1 MLPLPILRNR
11 TLAVCGLL
19 TALALS
25 SRAQEAATE
34 PKKDTPPVETLP
46 EVVVSSPKLGK
57 DLLKLPLSA
66 TVVSGDVVDQNAIR
80 NIREAAIYAPNTFV
94 NQFSARKLSNPY
106 FRGIAGSP
114 LNPGVTTFFDGVP
127 QFNGNSS
134 SLELLD
140 VEQIDLIRGPQGALF
155 GRNTVGG
162 LINVASRRPSL
173 TTWGGE
179 METTVGNYNYYDF
192 RGRVTGP
199 LIQDQLGFSFAG
211 GYSERDGYTNDTIS
225 GSDIDNRSAYFGK
238 GQFLW
243 TPNEDLEVRFIL
255 SGESSRDGDYALN
268 DLSAL
273 RRNPRQSSRDYLGYV
288 ERDVIMPT
296 LQVTYHADAFDF
308 TSTTGFV
315 WWETTDAT
323 DLDYSSLPLATRFN
337 TEKMAT
343 WTQEFRFSNPA
354 NAPIALNN
362 DISLSWQAGLFLF
375 YADYEQLAYN
385 DLSAL
390 ISPIGAPLRA
400 GSTADLVDKGVGTY
414 LQGTL
419 TFWDRLDVTAGL
431 RWDYEDKEADLTTF
445 TSPVLPGAVDLTTER
460 SFSQVTPQA
469 AISYRVTPDLLTYF
483 SFAGGFK
490 AGGFNP
496 QGPVSYEEEQ
506 SWNYEI
512 GIKGR
517 ALEGDLRFGL
527 AAFYTDWSDLQ
538 LNQPLGGGQ
547 FFIAN
552 AGDATSQGLELDLA
566 YEVNSN
572 ISFFGSASWQDT
584 QFLSGSQDGG
594 VNLAGKT
601 LQYAPDYNATF
612 GTLLD
617 FPVTPN
623 LNVYARADVQF
634 IGSFNYNAQNTF
646 GQDAYTIA
654 NFRLGVRGKKWFA
667 EAYVNNA
674 FDTEYVPIAFSYAF
688 APSGAVGESGA
699 PITFGLRAG
708 VKF

>member
-1 MLPLPILRNR
+1 MLPLPFTRAIL
-11 TLAVCGLL
+11 TLLSS
-19 TALALS
+19 TALWS
-25 SRAQEAATE
+25 VHAQTPAATTSE
-34 PKKDTPPVETLP
+34 AETVTQTLP
-46 EVVVSSPKLGK
+46 EILVTVPKLGG
-57 DLLKLPLSA
+57 DLLSLPLSA
-66 TVVSGDVVDQNAIR
+66 TVVSGEVVDQNAIR
-80 NIREAAIYAPNTFV
+80 NIKDAALYAPNTFV

-140 VEQIDLIRGPQGALF
+140 VEQVDFIRGPQGALF

-162 LINVASRRPSL
+162 LINIASRRPSL

-179 METTVGNYNYYDF
+179 METTFGNYNLYDF

-211 GYSERDGYTNDTIS
+211 GYSERDGYTRDTVS
-225 GSDIDNRSAYFGK
+225 GSDIDKRSAYFGK

-255 SGESSRDGDYALN
+255 AGESSRDGDYALN
-268 DLSAL
+268 DLAAL
-273 RRNPRQSSRDYLGYV
+273 RRNPRQSSRDFLGFV

-296 LQVTYHADAFDF
+296 LQVTYHAESFDF

-323 DLDYSSLPLATRFN
+323 DLDYGPFPLATRFN

-343 WTQEFRFSNPA
+343 WTQEFRFSNPSDS
-354 NAPIALNN
+354 PITLS
-362 DISLSWQAGLFLF
+362 DEIKLSWQAGLFLF

-385 DLSAL
+385 DLNPP
-390 ISPIGAPLRA
+390 ISPIPGTLRS
-400 GSTADLVDKGVGTY
+400 GSTAELVDKGVGTY

-419 TFWDRLDVTAGL
+419 TFWDRLDITAGL
-431 RWDYEDKEADLTTF
+431 RWDYEDKQAALTTF
-445 TSPVLPGAVDLTTER
+445 LNPVLAPGVDLSTER

-512 GIKGR
+512 GLKGR

-552 AGDATSQGLELDLA
+552 AGDATSQGIELDLA
-566 YEVNSN
+566 YEVNSH
-572 ISFFGSASWQDT
+572 ISVFGSASWQDT
-584 QFLSGSQDGG
+584 QFRSGSTDGG
-594 VNLAGKT
+594 VNLAGNT
-601 LQYAPDYNATF
+601 LQYAPDYNVSF
-612 GTLLD
+612 GTQLD

-646 GQDAYTIA
+646 GQDAYTLA

-674 FDTEYVPIAFSYAF
+674 FDTEYVPIAFAYDF
-688 APSGAVGESGA
+688 APSGAVGENGA

-708 VKF
+708 IKF

>member
-1 MLPLPILRNR
+1 MLPRPFTRAIL
-11 TLAVCGLL
+11 TLLSS
-19 TALALS
+19 TALWS
-25 SRAQEAATE
+25 VHAQTPAATTSE
-34 PKKDTPPVETLP
+34 AETVTQTLP
-46 EVVVSSPKLGK
+46 EILVTVPKLGG
-57 DLLKLPLSA
+57 DLLSLPLSA
-66 TVVSGDVVDQNAIR
+66 TVVSGEVVDQNAIR
-80 NIREAAIYAPNTFV
+80 NIKDAALYAPNTFV

-140 VEQIDLIRGPQGALF
+140 VEQIDFIRGPQGALF

-162 LINVASRRPSL
+162 LINIASRRPSL

-179 METTVGNYNYYDF
+179 METTFGNYNLYDF

-211 GYSERDGYTNDTIS
+211 GYSERDGYTRDTVS

-243 TPNEDLEVRFIL
+243 TPNEDLEVRFIVA
-255 SGESSRDGDYALN
+255 GESSRDGDYSLN
-268 DLSAL
+268 DLAAL
-273 RRNPRQSSRDYLGYV
+273 RRNPRQTSRDFLGFV

-296 LQVTYHADAFDF
+296 LQVTYHAESFDF

-323 DLDYSSLPLATRFN
+323 DLDYGPFPLATRFN

-343 WTQEFRFSNPA
+343 WTQEFRFSNPSDS
-354 NAPIALNN
+354 PITLS
-362 DISLSWQAGLFLF
+362 DEIKLSWQAGLFLF
-375 YADYEQLAYN
+375 YADYEQLAFN
-385 DLSAL
+385 DLNPP
-390 ISPIGAPLRA
+390 ISPIPGTLRS
-400 GSTADLVDKGVGTY
+400 GSTAELVDKGVGTY

-419 TFWDRLDVTAGL
+419 TFWDRLDITAGL
-431 RWDYEDKEADLTTF
+431 RWDYEDKQADLTTF
-445 TSPVLPGAVDLTTER
+445 LNPVLAPGVDLSTER

-469 AISYRVTPDLLTYF
+469 AISYRVTPDLITYF

-512 GIKGR
+512 GLKGR

-566 YEVNSN
+566 YEVNSH
-572 ISFFGSASWQDT
+572 ISVFGSASWQDT
-584 QFLSGSQDGG
+584 QFRSGSTDGG
-594 VNLAGKT
+594 VNLAGNT
-601 LQYAPDYNATF
+601 LQYAPDYNVSF
-612 GTLLD
+612 GTQLD
-617 FPVTPN
+617 FPITPN

-646 GQDAYTIA
+646 GQDAYTLA

-674 FDTEYVPIAFSYAF
+674 FDTEYVPIAFAYDF
-688 APSGAVGESGA
+688 APSGAVGENGA

-708 VKF
+708 IKF

>member
-1 MLPLPILRNR
+1 MLPLPFTRAIL
-11 TLAVCGLL
+11 TLLSS
-19 TALALS
+19 TALWS
-25 SRAQEAATE
+25 VHAQTPAATTSE
-34 PKKDTPPVETLP
+34 AETVNQTLP
-46 EVVVSSPKLGK
+46 EILVTVPKLGG
-57 DLLKLPLSA
+57 DLLSLPLSA
-66 TVVSGDVVDQNAIR
+66 TVVSGEVVDQNAIR
-80 NIREAAIYAPNTFV
+80 NIKDAALYAPNTFV

-140 VEQIDLIRGPQGALF
+140 VEQIDFIRGPQGALF

-162 LINVASRRPSL
+162 LINIASRRPSL
-173 TTWGGE
+173 MTWGGE
-179 METTVGNYNYYDF
+179 METTFGNYNLYDF

-211 GYSERDGYTNDTIS
+211 SYSERDGYTHDTIS

-255 SGESSRDGDYALN
+255 AGESSRDGDYALN
-268 DLSAL
+268 DLAAL
-273 RRNPRQSSRDYLGYV
+273 RRNPRQSSRDFLGFV

-296 LQVTYHADAFDF
+296 LQVTYHAESFDF

-323 DLDYSSLPLATRFN
+323 DLDYGPFPLATRFN

-343 WTQEFRFSNPA
+343 WTQEFRFSNPSDS
-354 NAPIALNN
+354 PITLS
-362 DISLSWQAGLFLF
+362 DEIKLSWQAGLFLF

-385 DLSAL
+385 DLNPP
-390 ISPIGAPLRA
+390 ISPIPGTLRS
-400 GSTADLVDKGVGTY
+400 GSTAELVDKGVGTY

-419 TFWDRLDVTAGL
+419 TFWDRLDITAGL
-431 RWDYEDKEADLTTF
+431 RWDYEDKQADLTTF
-445 TSPVLPGAVDLTTER
+445 LNPVLAPGVDLSTER

-469 AISYRVTPDLLTYF
+469 AISYRVTPDLLSYF

-512 GIKGR
+512 GLKGR

-552 AGDATSQGLELDLA
+552 AGDATSQGIELDLA
-566 YEVNSN
+566 YEVNSH
-572 ISFFGSASWQDT
+572 ISVFGSASWQDT
-584 QFLSGSQDGG
+584 QFRSGSTDGG
-594 VNLAGKT
+594 VNLAGNT
-601 LQYAPDYNATF
+601 LQYAPDYNVSF
-612 GTLLD
+612 GTQLD

-646 GQDAYTIA
+646 GQDAYTLA

-674 FDTEYVPIAFSYAF
+674 FDTEYVPIAFAYDF
-688 APSGAVGESGA
+688 APSGAVGENGA

-708 VKF
+708 IKF

>member
-1 MLPLPILRNR
+1 MLPLPFTRAIL
-11 TLAVCGLL
+11 TLLSS
-19 TALALS
+19 TALWS
-25 SRAQEAATE
+25 VQAQTPAAT
-34 PKKDTPPVETLP
+34 TPEEATATQTLP
-46 EVVVSSPKLGK
+46 EIVVTAPKLGGN
-57 DLLKLPLSA
+57 LLSLPLSA
-66 TVVSGDVVDQNAIR
+66 TVVSGEVVEQNAIR
-80 NIREAAIYAPNTFV
+80 NIKDAALYAPNTFV

-140 VEQIDLIRGPQGALF
+140 VEQIDFIRGPQGALF
-155 GRNTVGG
+155 GRNTAGG
-162 LINVASRRPSL
+162 LINIASRRPSL

-179 METTVGNYNYYDF
+179 METTFGNYNLYDF

-211 GYSERDGYTNDTIS
+211 GYSERDGYTRDTVS
-225 GSDIDNRSAYFGK
+225 GADIDNRSAYFGK

-243 TPNEDLEVRFIL
+243 MPNEDLEVRFIL
-255 SGESSRDGDYALN
+255 TGESSRDGDYALN
-268 DLSAL
+268 DLAAL
-273 RRNPRQSSRDYLGYV
+273 RRNPRQSSRDFLGFV

-296 LQVTYHADAFDF
+296 LQVTYHAESFDF

-323 DLDYSSLPLATRFN
+323 DLDYGPFPLATRFN

-343 WTQEFRFSNPA
+343 WTQEFRFSNPTDS
-354 NAPIALNN
+354 PITLS
-362 DISLSWQAGLFLF
+362 DEIKLSWQAGLFLF
-375 YADYEQLAYN
+375 YADYEQLAFN
-385 DLSAL
+385 DLNPP
-390 ISPIGAPLRA
+390 ISPIPGTLRS
-400 GSTADLVDKGVGTY
+400 GSTADLVDRGVGTY

-419 TFWDRLDVTAGL
+419 TFWDRLDITAGL
-431 RWDYEDKEADLTTF
+431 RWDYEDKQADLTTF
-445 TSPVLPGAVDLTTER
+445 LNPVLAPGVDLSTER

-506 SWNYEI
+506 SWNYEL
-512 GIKGR
+512 GLKGR

-552 AGDATSQGLELDLA
+552 AGDATSQGIELDLA
-566 YEVNSN
+566 YEVNSH
-572 ISFFGSASWQDT
+572 ISLFGSASWQDT
-584 QFLSGSQDGG
+584 QFRSGSTDGG
-594 VNLAGKT
+594 VNLAGNT
-601 LQYAPDYNATF
+601 LQYAPDYNVSF
-612 GTLLD
+612 GSQLD
-617 FPVTPN
+617 FPITPN

-646 GQDAYTIA
+646 GQDAYTLA

-674 FDTEYVPIAFSYAF
+674 FDTEYVPIAFAYDF

-708 VKF
+708 IKF

>member
-1 MLPLPILRNR
+1 MLPLPFTRAIL
-11 TLAVCGLL
+11 TLLSS
-19 TALALS
+19 TALWS
-25 SRAQEAATE
+25 VQAQTPAAT
-34 PKKDTPPVETLP
+34 TPEDATATQTLP
-46 EVVVSSPKLGK
+46 EIVVTAPKLGGN
-57 DLLKLPLSA
+57 LLSLPLSA
-66 TVVSGDVVDQNAIR
+66 TVVSGEVVEQNAIR
-80 NIREAAIYAPNTFV
+80 NIKDAALYAPNTFV

-140 VEQIDLIRGPQGALF
+140 VEQIDFIRGPQGALF

-162 LINVASRRPSL
+162 LINIASRRPSL

-179 METTVGNYNYYDF
+179 METTFGNYNLYDF

-211 GYSERDGYTNDTIS
+211 GYSERDGYTRDTVS
-225 GSDIDNRSAYFGK
+225 GADIDNRSAYFGK

-255 SGESSRDGDYALN
+255 AGESSRDGDYALN
-268 DLSAL
+268 DLAAL
-273 RRNPRQSSRDYLGYV
+273 RRTPRQSSRDFLGFV

-296 LQVTYHADAFDF
+296 LQVTYHAESFDF

-323 DLDYSSLPLATRFN
+323 DLDYGPFPLATRFN

-354 NAPIALNN
+354 DAPITLS
-362 DISLSWQAGLFLF
+362 DEIKLSWQAGLFLF
-375 YADYEQLAYN
+375 YADYEQLAFN
-385 DLSAL
+385 DLNPP
-390 ISPIGAPLRA
+390 ISPIPGTLRS
-400 GSTADLVDKGVGTY
+400 GSTADLVDRGVGTY

-419 TFWDRLDVTAGL
+419 TFWDRLDITAGL
-431 RWDYEDKEADLTTF
+431 RWDYEDKQADLTTF
-445 TSPVLPGAVDLTTER
+445 LNPVLAPGVDLSTER

-506 SWNYEI
+506 SWNYEL
-512 GIKGR
+512 GLKGR

-552 AGDATSQGLELDLA
+552 AGDATSQGIELDLA
-566 YEVNSN
+566 YEVNSH
-572 ISFFGSASWQDT
+572 ISLFGSASWQDT
-584 QFLSGSQDGG
+584 QFRSGSTDGG
-594 VNLAGKT
+594 VNLAGNT
-601 LQYAPDYNATF
+601 LQYAPDYNVSF
-612 GTLLD
+612 GSQLD
-617 FPVTPN
+617 FPITPN

-646 GQDAYTIA
+646 GQDAYTLA

-674 FDTEYVPIAFSYAF
+674 FDTEYVPIAIAYDF
-688 APSGAVGESGA
+688 APSGAVGENGA

-708 VKF
+708 IKF